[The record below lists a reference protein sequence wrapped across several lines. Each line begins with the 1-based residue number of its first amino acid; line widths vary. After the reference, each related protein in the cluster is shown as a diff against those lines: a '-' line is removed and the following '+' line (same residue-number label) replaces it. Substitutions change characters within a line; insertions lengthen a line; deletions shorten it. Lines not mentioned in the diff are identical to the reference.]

1 MQVLALWYSDFVSII
16 AIPQLIQYGG
26 RCIRRAHLKQRWP
39 SDVCVEPTAVKVF
52 PKFWEP
58 IAYTYSHAGRRP
70 NEHSDRAFVLDTILA
85 YVRVHRLQIFGM
97 NKTMPAGRLWLVYII
112 PHIYCEISNLLTSR
126 YAMPIARGIR
136 LLTDGCNAYNH
147 EAKRIQTPPRKV
159 SRH

>member
-1 MQVLALWYSDFVSII
+1 MVA
-16 AIPQLIQYGG
+16 
-26 RCIRRAHLKQRWP
+26 
-39 SDVCVEPTAVKVF
+39 DVFVEPTSSNGGRAMYASSPPQSKCF

-70 NEHSDRAFVLDTILA
+70 NEHSDRVFVLDTILA

-97 NKTMPAGRLWLVYII
+97 NETMPAGRLWLVYII

-136 LLTDGCNAYNH
+136 LLTEIAMH
-147 EAKRIQTPPRKV
+147 TIM
-159 SRH
+159 SRRGFKLLRGK